1 MSARTFQAR
10 RFATAA
16 ALAGAAAVIGL
27 GTASSATAAAAAP
40 AKVTVKVTQKGNYT
54 ATVCVGDI
62 LEARCTEN
70 IAKGQTKTFTV
81 APPKG
86 TAVSVSLIVKG
97 GGSADT
103 SVVSNKTQLKFETSG
118 SKAKPVVKQV

>member
-1 MSARTFQAR
+1 MSASAFPAR
-10 RFATAA
+10 RIATAA
-16 ALAGAAAVIGL
+16 AMVGAAGVIGL
-27 GTASSATAAAAAP
+27 GMASSADAAAP

-86 TAVSVSLIVKG
+86 TAVSVSVIVKG
-97 GGSADT
+97 GGSADK
-103 SVVSNKTQLKFETSG
+103 SVVSNKTQLKFETAG